1 MIRRPP
7 RSTRTDTLFP
17 YPTLFR
23 SPIFLD
29 IKGVGTRSCE
39 KFVAPVPRD
48 AGLDRTLVII
58 NDRVGAVAEAGQRE
72 LCHRRWLRVVIGRVA
87 IDDRIVQDD
96 PEAGVPETVLE
107 RELPAVERG
116 RLIAVDR
123 LGDLEI
129 DQRVARRGVDDARKG
144 RPPASPRDRRRLGEM
159 FKDILPDID
168 RTVTRLNF

>member
-1 MIRRPP
+1 M
-7 RSTRTDTLFP
+7 
-17 YPTLFR
+17 
-23 SPIFLD
+23 
-29 IKGVGTRSCE
+29 
-39 KFVAPVPRD
+39 
-48 AGLDRTLVII
+48 
-58 NDRVGAVAEAGQRE
+58 
-72 LCHRRWLRVVIGRVA
+72 
-87 IDDRIVQDD
+87 RISDWSSDVFSSDLVQDD

-159 FKDILPDID
+159 FKDILPDITD
-168 RTVTRLNF
+168 RRPRTKRGLRGIDRKSTRLNSSH